1 MAKLNKFSKRSQY
14 VVSVNAHNIVDVFLC
29 SSVREGFEAY
39 IEGTFNKHVSSSVT
53 IFEDFQNA
61 FQFNNVT
68 QEVFNQGN
76 VQSIKI
82 YEVLIEATSRTRLT
96 PSDLKLYWSFTN
108 PKLEDLEKNLGIKI
122 KREALR

>member
-14 VVSVNAHNIVDVFLC
+14 VVSLDSHNILDVFLR
-29 SSVREGFEAY
+29 SSLKEGFEAY
-39 IEGTFNKHVSSSVT
+39 IEGMFSRQISSSVT
-53 IFEDFQNA
+53 VFEDFQTA
-61 FQFNNVT
+61 FQFNAVT

-82 YEVLIEATSRTRLT
+82 YEVLIETTSDTELT

-122 KREALR
+122 KRETIR